1 MKKKTTKP
9 ESNGA
14 IPDNVGFPGFKGEG
28 YVQPLQEQLAAIRAN
43 GFEVEETPDGILITP
58 QV

>member
-14 IPDNVGFPGFKGEG
+14 IPANVGFPGFTGEG
-28 YVQPLQEQLAAIRAN
+28 YVQPLQEQLAELRKN
-43 GFEVEETPDGILITP
+43 GFYVEETNEGILITP